1 MSQGS
6 RRTRVVAG
14 IQARTGSTRLPRKVL
29 ADLAGR
35 TLIERV
41 VERTRLATSVD
52 DVVVL
57 TTVEAVDDE
66 LAALCE
72 ARDIPVRRG
81 SEQDV
86 LSRYVDLVEA
96 YRPHYVVRV
105 TGDCPFVEPTF
116 IDLQVAALVAAQADF
131 AELDPEGVDGTLCG
145 MGVKSS
151 QALLAAQESD
161 DPRDRE
167 HVGTFF
173 FQGQR
178 SRFRWTPI
186 EVDPIFRRE
195 GLRLT
200 VDEPADL
207 ELARAIYTHFVPFG
221 RPADF
226 SSADVIRWLDENP
239 GLGSINSSVVESVA
253 NQELHRLR
261 RIHRDRVQRDSI

>member
-1 MSQGS
+1 MSQSS
-6 RRTRVVAG
+6 RRAGVVAG
-14 IQARTGSTRLPRKVL
+14 IQARTGSSRLPRKIL

-35 TLIERV
+35 TMIERV
-41 VERTRLATSVD
+41 VERTRLAASVD
-52 DVVVL
+52 KVVVL

-66 LAALCE
+66 LVALCE

-86 LSRYVDLVEA
+86 LSRYVDLVAEFQ
-96 YRPHYVVRV
+96 PNYVVRV
-105 TGDCPFVEPTF
+105 TGDCPFVEPAF
-116 IDLQVAALVAAQADF
+116 IDLQVAALAAAQADF
-131 AELDPEGVDGTLCG
+131 TELDPEGVDGTLCG

-151 QALLAAQESD
+151 QALLAAQESN

-173 FQGQR
+173 FQGHP

-186 EVDPIFRRE
+186 EVDSIFRRE

-207 ELARAIYTHFVPFG
+207 EFARAIYTHFVPFG
-221 RPADF
+221 RSADF
-226 SSADVIRWLDENP
+226 SSADVIRWLDDNP
-239 GLGSINSSVVESVA
+239 SLGAINSAVVESAA
-253 NQELHRLR
+253 NQELRRLR
-261 RIHRDRVQRDSI
+261 RVQRDSI